1 MKELCEKYKVNLDG
15 MDFGIMKY
23 NEKLKRYEN
32 QYGNIPL
39 DKMILILQ
47 GDKDYDFIKIESI
60 EE

>member
-23 NEKLKRYEN
+23 NEELKRYEN